1 MITGSAVEVGDE
13 FAGGG
18 EHDRVQPSGPVGTPR
33 GEGIIGCLG
42 EVADVHPTMIKVE
55 PECAPGHR
63 REGRGRLPLRL
74 GR

>member
-18 EHDRVQPSGPVGTPR
+18 EHDRVKPGGPVGNPR
-33 GEGIIGCLG
+33 GERILGCLG
-42 EVADVHPTMIKVE
+42 EIADMHAAMIKVE
-55 PECAPGHR
+55 R
-63 REGRGRLPLRL
+63 RVRAGRLRGGRGRLRLRL